1 MKRIL
6 IAAAGLLLTAGCRG
20 AGPETGWAREVFP
33 DTVDVRRVETPLW
46 PAVVHPSPDG
56 SALVGWTDP
65 GLLSIAELDGRVR
78 HLETG
83 PGNTGL
89 DAPRFSRDGRWV
101 AYNWYDEEWRN
112 LDLRIIPVDGGAPRV
127 VLHRPG
133 YVLPTDW
140 SPDGALLA
148 ALEFGEDNAI
158 RILLVPTSGGEP
170 ILVRALDW
178 RAPETVSFSPDGR
191 FLAFDVP
198 TSDTS
203 LERDLAVYDLQTGRE
218 RRILDHPAND
228 VLLGWSPTGE
238 LYFKSERA
246 GLPAAWRVRMT
257 AGRPSGE
264 PELVKPDFLRTGPV
278 GFTGTGDFFYT
289 VQTGGPAAYSVAL
302 DAEGRPDGPARV
314 LTPPGD
320 ITVPNHIAVSRDGR
334 LLSYV
339 ASDNV
344 GARRDNELGGAL
356 LKVVA
361 IDGSQTRDFH
371 LPPRI
376 RNAALHRWIPDGTG
390 LIFRGNEE
398 GRYGIFRLDF
408 ASGRVDRL
416 LSGGGLDG
424 AAGRFRFDVTP
435 DGKSLVYIEDA
446 VEAGSAWGARLVVHD
461 LDGSVARTLVSG
473 PGSGP
478 NVPPA
483 VSPDGQQVAFYSLD
497 SSMSPNSN
505 AAFDGVGS
513 FDLMLVPVGGG
524 EPRRLATTSGGSLVW
539 TPDGTAILVSGPDIT
554 RIPAAGG
561 GPVSLGLRGT
571 VIGVDPRSR
580 TMVFSLSALQ
590 ERWDLWL
597 MKVGGAP

>member
-6 IAAAGLLLTAGCRG
+6 ITAAGLLLTAGCQS
-20 AGPETGWAREVFP
+20 AGPGTGWASEVFP
-33 DTVDVRRVETPLW
+33 DTVDVRRVETPLLSG
-46 PAVVHPSPDG
+46 VHPSPDG
-56 SALVGWTDP
+56 SALVGYAGS
-65 GLLSIAELDGRVR
+65 GLLAVAGLDGRVR

-83 PGNTGL
+83 PGNSPA
-89 DAPRFSRDGRWV
+89 DSPRFSRDGRWV
-101 AYNWYDEEWRN
+101 AYNWYDEAWAN
-112 LDLRIIPVDGGAPRV
+112 LDLRILPVDGGAPRV

-133 YVLPTDW
+133 YPLPLDW
-140 SPDGALLA
+140 SPDGTLLA
-148 ALEFGEDNAI
+148 ALEFGEDNTI
-158 RILLVPTSGGEP
+158 RILLVPTTGGEP

-178 RAPETVSFSPDGR
+178 RAPNAVSFSPDGR

-198 TSDTS
+198 TSDAS

-228 VLLGWSPTGE
+228 LLLGWSPTGH
-238 LYFKSERA
+238 LYFRSERT
-246 GLPAAWRVRMT
+246 GLPAAWRVRM
-257 AGRPSGE
+257 AEGRPSGD
-264 PELVKPDFLRTGPV
+264 PELVKPDFLRTTPV

-289 VQTGGPAAYSVAL
+289 VRTGGPAAYSVAL
-302 DAEGRPDGPARV
+302 DPEGRPDGPARA

-320 ITVPNHIAVSRDGR
+320 ISVPNHIAVSRDGR

-361 IDGSQTRDFH
+361 IDGSQTREFH

-398 GRYGIFRLDF
+398 GRYGVFRLDF

-435 DGKSLVYIEDA
+435 DGESLVYIEDA
-446 VEAGSAWGARLVVHD
+446 VEPGSAGGARLVVHD
-461 LDGSVARTLVSG
+461 LDGSVAHTLVSG
-473 PGSGP
+473 PRSGP

-524 EPRRLATTSGGSLVW
+524 APRRIATTSGGSLAW
-539 TPDGTAILVSGPDIT
+539 TPDGTAILVSGPDIV

-561 GPVSLGLRGT
+561 APVSLGFRGT
-571 VIGVDPRSR
+571 VVGVDPRSR
-580 TMVFSLSALQ
+580 TMVFSLRALQ

-597 MKVGGAP
+597 MKVGGAQ